1 MSRRVPKRRVIA
13 VVSLVVV
20 WCALWGEASVAN
32 VGSGLLIA
40 LVATAAGIGT
50 PMRGGVRIVPLV
62 RFFALVAIDL
72 VTSTIDVAREIVTP
86 GDRTDEAIIAVQTP
100 PGTRAHLL
108 LLIVAITVTPG
119 TAVVDADPDSGVLY
133 LHLLHGERAE
143 VTRAHVVRL
152 AALACEALPLPSAVL
167 MPGTAGVR
175 R

>member
-1 MSRRVPKRRVIA
+1 MSRRLPKRRVIA

-32 VGSGLLIA
+32 VGSGLLIG

-50 PMRGGVRIVPLV
+50 PMRGGMRIVPLV
-62 RFFALVAIDL
+62 GFFALVAVDL

-86 GDRTDEAIIAVQTP
+86 SDRTDEAIIAVQTP

-119 TAVVDADPDSGVLY
+119 TAVVDADPDNGVLY

-143 VTRAHVVRL
+143 ATRSHVVRL

-167 MPGTAGVR
+167 TSGASGVGR
-175 R
+175 